1 MAKMLSSKMRHS
13 SKMPI
18 FQIQHLHLRNVT
30 EIERIDAMIIETAV
44 RDLRETIDSREI
56 DLRKTIDSRE
66 IDLRE
71 TIDSREINLRETID
85 SREKDSK
92 EETAHSETETIKK
105 VMEIREIIREK
116 TQVITL

>member
-18 FQIQHLHLRNVT
+18 FQIQRLHQRNVT
-30 EIERIDAMIIETAV
+30 VIERIDAMIIETAV
-44 RDLRETIDSREI
+44 RDLREIIDSREI
-56 DLRKTIDSRE
+56 
-66 IDLRE
+66 
-71 TIDSREINLRETID
+71 
-85 SREKDSK
+85 DSK

-116 TQVITL
+116 TQVITQ

>member
-1 MAKMLSSKMRHS
+1 M
-13 SKMPI
+13 
-18 FQIQHLHLRNVT
+18 V
-30 EIERIDAMIIETAV
+30 IERIDAMIIETAD
-44 RDLRETIDSREI
+44 RDLREIIASREI
-56 DLRKTIDSRE
+56 D
-66 IDLRE
+66 
-71 TIDSREINLRETID
+71 LRETID

>member
-1 MAKMLSSKMRHS
+1 MLSSKIRHS

-18 FQIQHLHLRNVT
+18 FQIQRLHLRNVMV
-30 EIERIDAMIIETAV
+30 IERIDAMIIETADI
-44 RDLRETIDSREI
+44 DLSDRIDS
-56 DLRKTIDSRE
+56 SE

-71 TIDSREINLRETID
+71 TIDSREIDLRETID

>member
-1 MAKMLSSKMRHS
+1 M
-13 SKMPI
+13 
-18 FQIQHLHLRNVT
+18 V
-30 EIERIDAMIIETAV
+30 IERIDAMIIETAD
-44 RDLRETIDSREI
+44 RDLREII
-56 DLRKTIDSRE
+56 ASRE

-71 TIDSREINLRETID
+71 TIDSREIDLRETID

>member
-1 MAKMLSSKMRHS
+1 M
-13 SKMPI
+13 
-18 FQIQHLHLRNVT
+18 V
-30 EIERIDAMIIETAV
+30 IERIDAMIIETAD
-44 RDLRETIDSREI
+44 RDLRAIIASREI
-56 DLRKTIDSRE
+56 D
-66 IDLRE
+66 
-71 TIDSREINLRETID
+71 LRETID